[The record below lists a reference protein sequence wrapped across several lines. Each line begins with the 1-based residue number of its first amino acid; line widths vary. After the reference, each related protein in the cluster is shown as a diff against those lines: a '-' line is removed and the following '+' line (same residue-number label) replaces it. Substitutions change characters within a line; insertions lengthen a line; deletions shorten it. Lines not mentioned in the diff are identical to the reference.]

1 MTAPTTRP
9 FHQLP
14 NLLMTPNVSGWT
26 DGMLDARAKLIAEN
40 IARTAQGE
48 PPLNRI
54 A

>member
-1 MTAPTTRP
+1 LTAPTTRP

-14 NLLMTPNVSGWT
+14 NLLMTPHVSSWT

-40 IARTAQGE
+40 IARAAQGE